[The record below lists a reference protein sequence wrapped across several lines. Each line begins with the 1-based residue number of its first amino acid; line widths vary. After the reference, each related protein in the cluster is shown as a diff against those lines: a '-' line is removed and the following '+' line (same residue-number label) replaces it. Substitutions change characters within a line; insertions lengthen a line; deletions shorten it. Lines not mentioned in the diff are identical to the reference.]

1 MDEMNWVDISEA
13 IQKGFT
19 TVVIGVGSTEQHG
32 PHLPTQTDSILGDYL
47 ANLIALKLG
56 NALQAQTIRIGCS
69 DHHLSFPGTISL
81 KIETFKA
88 VISDYVESLSKHNFK
103 TIIFLPSHGGNFIP
117 TEEVINELIPKYP
130 GIKIIGCTNLTRY
143 MMRLWKIAK
152 KDGISA
158 EEAGVHAGELET
170 SQMLAIVE
178 DQVINERFEPG
189 YIGLADRDLNITL
202 AEKGM
207 SAISSI
213 GIIGDPTRADI
224 ERGRIYLE
232 QLADY
237 IVKIIRKSNITAT

>member
-1 MDEMNWVDISEA
+1 MEEMNWIDISEA
-13 IQKGFT
+13 IKKGFT

-32 PHLPTQTDSILGDYL
+32 PHLPTQTDAVIGDFL
-47 ANLIALKLG
+47 ANLIAIKLE

-69 DHHLSFPGTISL
+69 DHHLSFSGTISL
-81 KIETFKA
+81 KIKTFKA
-88 VISDYVESLSKHNFK
+88 VITDYVESLSQHGFK

-117 TEEVINELIPKYP
+117 TEEVIEELIPKYP

-143 MMRLWKIAK
+143 IMRLWKIARK
-152 KDGISA
+152 YGISA
-158 EEAGVHAGELET
+158 EEAGAHAGELET

-189 YIGLADRDLNITL
+189 YVGIGDRNLNKTL
-202 AEKGM
+202 SEKGM

-213 GIIGDPTRADI
+213 GVIGDPTRADI
-224 ERGRIYLE
+224 ERGRVYLE

-237 IVKIIRKSNITAT
+237 LVKIIRKK